1 MAPDLCNR
9 LAFLFQLL
17 LFKVSQEVDD
27 LVKDSVQPLPVS
39 GCGEVKRNVD
49 LAEHLLQ
56 FLLGELDE
64 LLIVG
69 CLLDPGLEPHRKPS
83 CIDQRF
89 PLLHGQLERVLLV
102 WLLPLLGWH
111 E

>member
-9 LAFLFQLL
+9 LAFLFQFL
-17 LFKVSQEVDD
+17 LFQVSQEVVD
-27 LVKDSVQPLPVS
+27 LVEDSVQPLPVS
-39 GCGEVKRNVD
+39 GWGEGERSVD
-49 LAEHLLQ
+49 LVAHLLQ
-56 FLLGELDE
+56 FFLGELDE
-64 LLIVG
+64 LLILG

-83 CIDQRF
+83 RTDQRF
-89 PLLHGQLERVLLV
+89 PLLHGHLERELLV